1 MRKDNGTFYGWYLPL
16 SLFINL
22 SFCSSITLIYK
33 VTGNDRIIVKNVRY
47 SIFRLSNIGTFVTER
62 PMDVDVEL
70 NAVQIYLKRIIL
82 WFPSY
87 LFRTWES
94 IWLLTCTCHGFCRQ
108 IYWIIAQLGKVYGQ
122 CSNKMLINKRAMWT
136 KPVHNMEIH
145 IDTYSGNK
153 RYGGLA

>member
-22 SFCSSITLIYK
+22 SFCSSITLINK
-33 VTGNDRIIVKNVRY
+33 VTRNDRIIVKNVWY
-47 SIFRLSNIGTFVTER
+47 SIFSLSNIGTFVTER
-62 PMDVDVEL
+62 SMDVDVKL
-70 NAVQIYLKRIIL
+70 DAVQIYLKRIIL

-87 LFRTWES
+87 LFRTWKS
-94 IWLLTCTCHGFCRQ
+94 IWLFTCTLLWICRQ

-122 CSNKMLINKRAMWT
+122 CSNKTLINKRAIWT
-136 KPVHNMEIH
+136 KSVYNMEIH

-153 RYGGLA
+153 WYGVLT